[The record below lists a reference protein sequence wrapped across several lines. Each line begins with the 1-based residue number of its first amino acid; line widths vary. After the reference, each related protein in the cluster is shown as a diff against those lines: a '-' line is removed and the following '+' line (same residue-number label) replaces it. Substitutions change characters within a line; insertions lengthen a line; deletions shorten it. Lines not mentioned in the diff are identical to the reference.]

1 MMDFTIV
8 TPSFRQ
14 LDWLELCL
22 ASVADQEG
30 VKIEHIV
37 QDGGTEGFSDF
48 ARRMQSRWPD
58 REGYA
63 LRMFSEPDQGMYD
76 AVNRGLKKG
85 AAPLCAY
92 LNCDEQYLPGALRE
106 VAHFFQHH
114 PSAEVVFGG
123 VLVVDSQAKLIS
135 ARKPARLSLP
145 HVMTCHLPNFTCAMF
160 FRRSLLDRERAW
172 FDAKWRD
179 CADALWVIERL
190 KSKTNIG
197 RIMAFTTAFTDT
209 GANMNLA
216 PNAVWESKIIR
227 QQAPAFFRR
236 AKILWVLGHWFGKL
250 LEGSYLPNSI
260 YYELYVKGNLGQ
272 RLKKFSR
279 IASPFWVQ
287 RWLLR
292 EIDSCREALRRIIRP
307 SKT

>member
-1 MMDFTIV
+1 MDFTIV

-37 QDGGTEGFSDF
+37 QDGGTTGFSDF
-48 ARRMQSRWPD
+48 VRPMQARWPD

-85 AAPLCAY
+85 TAPLCAY

-106 VAHFFQHH
+106 VAQYFQHN
-114 PSAEVVFGG
+114 PSTDIIFGG
-123 VLVVDSQAKLIS
+123 VLVVKADGRLIS
-135 ARKPARLSLP
+135 ARRPARLFLP

-160 FRRSLLDRERAW
+160 FRRKVLESQQAW
-172 FDAKWRD
+172 FDSQWRD
-179 CADALWVIERL
+179 CADALWVMDRL
-190 KSKTNIG
+190 KAKIEIG
-197 RIMAFTTAFTDT
+197 RTMKFTTVFTDT

-216 PNAVWESKIIR
+216 PNAVGEARKIR
-227 QQAPAFFRR
+227 DGAPWLWRRLKFF
-236 AKILWVLGHWFGKL
+236 WVGLHWFCKFLDGTYWPRRL
-250 LEGSYLPNSI
+250 AYSI
-260 YYELYVKGNLGQ
+260 YPKGSAGK
-272 RLKKFSR
+272 RTSFFASA
-279 IASPFWVQ
+279 ASPFWVD
-287 RWLLR
+287 RWFIR
-292 EIDSCREALRRIIRP
+292 KRIQFSSRRA
-307 SKT
+307 KN

>member
-1 MMDFTIV
+1 MEFTIV

-30 VKIEHIV
+30 VKVEHII
-37 QDGGTEGFSDF
+37 QDGGTAGFSDF

-63 LRMFSEPDQGMYD
+63 LQMFSEPDQGMYD

-85 AAPLCAY
+85 VAPFCAY

-106 VAHFFQHH
+106 VAQFFYHN
-114 PSAEVVFGG
+114 PSVDIVFGG
-123 VLVVDSQAKLIS
+123 VLVVRADGRLIS
-135 ARKPARLSLP
+135 ARRPARLFLP

-160 FRRSLLDRERAW
+160 FRRRLLENDTAW

-190 KSKTNIG
+190 KSKTTIG
-197 RIMAFTTAFTDT
+197 RMTAFTTAFTDT

-216 PNAVWESKIIR
+216 PNAVQEAKNIR
-227 QQAPAFFRR
+227 QKAPVFFRR
-236 AKILWVLGHWFGKL
+236 AKLLWVLGHWFGKL
-250 LEGSYLPNSI
+250 LDGSYFPSRI
-260 YYELYVKGNLGQ
+260 HYELYVKENPGQ
-272 RLKKFSR
+272 RLKKLSR
-279 IASPFWVQ
+279 AASPFWTQ
-287 RWLLR
+287 RWLIR
-292 EIDSCREALRRIIRP
+292 EISACRATLQKLFRS
-307 SKT
+307 SKN

>member
-1 MMDFTIV
+1 M
-8 TPSFRQ
+8 
-14 LDWLELCL
+14 
-22 ASVADQEG
+22 
-30 VKIEHIV
+30 
-37 QDGGTEGFSDF
+37 
-48 ARRMQSRWPD
+48 
-58 REGYA
+58 
-63 LRMFSEPDQGMYD
+63 
-76 AVNRGLKKG
+76 
-85 AAPLCAY
+85 
-92 LNCDEQYLPGALRE
+92 
-106 VAHFFQHH
+106 
-114 PSAEVVFGG
+114 
-123 VLVVDSQAKLIS
+123 VDSQAKLIS